1 MSALVDFA
9 WAPEDVA
16 FREELEAFLD
26 KEMPPFIEQW
36 SPNEDL
42 DASRGVM
49 GVMDK
54 RKAWQNKLNE
64 GRWAAILWPEEWGG
78 RGATTAQQV
87 VYTQVM
93 AKYRTPGI
101 FNANGIVQIGPSI
114 ITWGTDEQKA
124 RWLPGIL
131 DATEHW
137 CQGFS
142 EPHAGSDLA
151 NLRTTA
157 ILADDGSHYVV
168 NGQKTWISSAQIA
181 KWGLFLMRTDPTAI
195 ARGVKH
201 EGITTFI
208 VDMDLPGID
217 IRPIREI
224 TGDSLFCEVFFDN
237 VKIPVS
243 DRLGDEGNGWLV
255 SMGALGQERV
265 GSAGQAISM
274 AQDLRSLL
282 QTARVENPDALRDP
296 AIRERVARLHIQ
308 IEATRLLIARALSKV
323 LKGEKGWPEVPLAKL
338 QWGYI
343 SLWLAEL
350 ALDVLGPTGAL
361 VKGAPGAIDGGM
373 WARNY
378 VWQRYTTIGAGPTEV
393 QKNIIADR
401 ALKLER

>member
-1 MSALVDFA
+1 MDFA
-9 WAPEDVA
+9 WSPEDIA
-16 FREELEAFLD
+16 FKEELEAFLD

-36 SPNEDL
+36 SDNEDA

-54 RKAWQNKLNE
+54 RKAWQNKLNV

-87 VYTQVM
+87 IYTQVM
-93 AKYRTPGI
+93 AKYRSTGI

-114 ITWGTDEQKA
+114 ISWGTEDQKA
-124 RWLPGIL
+124 RWLPAIL
-131 DATEHW
+131 DASEHW

-142 EPHAGSDLA
+142 EPQAGSDLA

-157 ILADDGSHYVV
+157 ILSDDGTHYVV

-195 ARGVKH
+195 ARERKH

-208 VDMDLPGID
+208 VDMELPGIE

-224 TGDSLFCEVFFDN
+224 TGDSLFCEVFFND
-237 VKIPVS
+237 VKIPVG

-274 AQDLRSLL
+274 AQDLRTLL
-282 QTARVENPDALRDP
+282 QTAKAENPDALRDP
-296 AIRERVARLHIQ
+296 AIRERVAELHMQ
-308 IEATRLLIARALSKV
+308 IDFTRLLIARALSKV

-361 VKGAPGAIDGGM
+361 LKGAPGAVDGGM

>member
-1 MSALVDFA
+1 VDFA
-9 WAPEDVA
+9 WSQADLA
-16 FREELEAFLD
+16 FEAELEAFLD
-26 KEMPPFIEQW
+26 RELPPFIAEW
-36 SPNEDL
+36 EGDTGASD
-42 DASRGVM
+42 DAASRGVM

-54 RKAWQNKLNE
+54 RAAWQRTLNQ
-64 GRWAAILWPEEWGG
+64 GRWAAILWPEDYGG
-78 RGATTAQQV
+78 RGATVSQNV
-87 VYTQVM
+87 IYTQVM
-93 AKYRTPGI
+93 ARRRTPGI
-101 FNANGIVQIGPSI
+101 YNTNGIVQIGPSI
-114 ITWGTDEQKA
+114 IAWGTEEQRA

-142 EPHAGSDLA
+142 EPQAGSDLA

-168 NGQKTWISSAQIA
+168 NGHKVWTSSAQIA
-181 KWGLFLMRTDPTAI
+181 KWGLFLFRTDPTAI
-195 ARGVKH
+195 ARGRKH
-201 EGITTFI
+201 EGITAFV
-208 VDMDLPGID
+208 VDLHSPGID

-224 TGDSLFCEVFFDN
+224 TGDSMFCEVFFDD
-237 VKIPVS
+237 VRVPVN
-243 DRLGDEGNGWLV
+243 DRLGDEGMGWVV

-265 GSAGQAISM
+265 GSSGQAISM
-274 AQDLRSLL
+274 AQDLRALL
-282 QTARVENPDALRDP
+282 QTAKSVNPDALRDP
-296 AIRERVARLHIQ
+296 AIRDRVARLHTQ
-308 IEATRLLIARALSKV
+308 IEFTRLLLMRALSKV
-323 LKGEKGWPEVPLAKL
+323 LNGEKGWPEVPLAKL

-350 ALDVLGPTGAL
+350 ALDVLGPTGVL
-361 VKGAPGAIDGGM
+361 LKGAPGAIDGGV

>member
-1 MSALVDFA
+1 MDFA
-9 WAPEDVA
+9 WSAEDLA
-16 FREELEAFLD
+16 FKDELEAFLD
-26 KEMPPFIEQW
+26 KEMPPFVEQW
-36 SPNEDL
+36 AEAEDL

-49 GVMDK
+49 GAMDK
-54 RKAWQNKLNE
+54 RKAWQHKLNE
-64 GRWAAILWPEEWGG
+64 GRWASILWPEEWGG
-78 RGATTAQQV
+78 RAATTSQQV
-87 VYTQVM
+87 IYTQVM
-93 AKYRTPGI
+93 TRYRTPGI

-114 ITWGTDEQKA
+114 IVWGTEEQKS

-131 DATEHW
+131 DASEHW

-142 EPHAGSDLA
+142 EPQAGSDLA

-157 ILADDGSHYVV
+157 ILSDDGSHYLA
-168 NGQKTWISSAQIA
+168 NGQKVWISSAQIA
-181 KWGLFLMRTDPTAI
+181 KWGLFLMRTDATAI
-195 ARGVKH
+195 RAGRKH

-208 VDMDLPGID
+208 VDMELPGITVT
-217 IRPIREI
+217 PIREI
-224 TGDSLFCEVFFDN
+224 TGDSLFCEVLFED
-237 VKIPVS
+237 VKIPVG

-274 AQDLRSLL
+274 AQDLRGLL
-282 QTARVENPDALRDP
+282 HTAKAENPDALRDP
-296 AIRERVARLHIQ
+296 AIRERVARSAHPDRVD
-308 IEATRLLIARALSKV
+308 APAHRAARLSKV

-350 ALDVLGPTGAL
+350 ALDILGPTGTL
-361 VKGAPGAIDGGM
+361 LKGSPGAIDGGM

>member
-1 MSALVDFA
+1 MDFA
-9 WAPEDVA
+9 WSPEDIA
-16 FREELEAFLD
+16 FKEELEAFLD
-26 KEMPPFIEQW
+26 KEMPPFIDEW
-36 SPNEDL
+36 SENEDM

-54 RKAWQNKLNE
+54 RKAWQHKLNE

-87 VYTQVM
+87 IYTQVM
-93 AKYRTPGI
+93 AKYRSTGI

-114 ITWGTDEQKA
+114 ISWGTEEQKA
-124 RWLPGIL
+124 RWLPAIL
-131 DATEHW
+131 DASEHW

-142 EPHAGSDLA
+142 EPQAGSDLA

-157 ILADDGSHYVV
+157 ILSDDGTHYLV

-195 ARGVKH
+195 PRGRKH

-208 VDMDLPGID
+208 VDMELPGID

-224 TGDSLFCEVFFDN
+224 TGASLFCEVFFDD
-237 VKIPVS
+237 VKIPVG

-274 AQDLRSLL
+274 AQDLRTLL
-282 QTARVENPDALRDP
+282 QTVKAENPDALRDP
-296 AIRERVARLHIQ
+296 AIRERVAELHMQ
-308 IEATRLLIARALSKV
+308 IDFTRLLIARALSKV

-361 VKGAPGAIDGGM
+361 LKGAPGAVDGGT

>member
-1 MSALVDFA
+1 MDFA
-9 WAPEDVA
+9 WSPEDLA
-16 FREELEAFLD
+16 FKDELEAFLD

-36 SPNEDL
+36 SDNEDL

-49 GVMDK
+49 GAMDK
-54 RKAWQNKLNE
+54 RKAWQHKLNE

-87 VYTQVM
+87 IYTQVM
-93 AKYRTPGI
+93 AKHRSPGI

-114 ITWGTDEQKA
+114 ITWGTDDQRA

-131 DATEHW
+131 DASEHW

-142 EPHAGSDLA
+142 EPQAGSDLA

-157 ILADDGSHYVV
+157 ILSDDGSHYVV
-168 NGQKTWISSAQIA
+168 NGQKTWTSSAQIA

-195 ARGVKH
+195 GRGVKH
-201 EGITTFI
+201 DGITTFV
-208 VDMDLPGID
+208 VDMELPGID
-217 IRPIREI
+217 VRPIREI
-224 TGDSLFCEVFFDN
+224 TGDSLFCEVFFTD
-237 VKIPVS
+237 VKIPVA
-243 DRLGDEGNGWLV
+243 DRLGNEGNGWLV

-274 AQDLRSLL
+274 AQDLRALL
-282 QTARVENPDALRDP
+282 HTARAENPDALRDP
-296 AIRERVARLHIQ
+296 AIRERVAKLHIQ

-361 VKGAPGAIDGGM
+361 LKGAPGAVDGGV

>member
-1 MSALVDFA
+1 MDFA
-9 WAPEDVA
+9 WSPEDLA
-16 FREELEAFLD
+16 FAEELEAFLD
-26 KEMPPFIEQW
+26 KELPPFLEEW
-36 SPNEDL
+36 ADDEAES
-42 DASRGVM
+42 SRGVM
-49 GVMDK
+49 GAMAK

-64 GRWAAILWPEEWGG
+64 GRWAAPLWPEEWGG
-78 RGATTAQQV
+78 RAATTSQQV
-87 VYTQVM
+87 IYTQVM

-101 FNANGIVQIGPSI
+101 YNANGIVQIGPSI
-114 ITWGTDEQKA
+114 IAWGTDEQKA

-131 DATEHW
+131 DAEEHW

-142 EPHAGSDLA
+142 EPQAGSDLA

-157 ILADDGSHYVV
+157 VLSGDGTHYAV
-168 NGQKTWISSAQIA
+168 NGQKTWTSSAQIA
-181 KWGLFLMRTDPTAI
+181 KWGLFLFRTDPTAI
-195 ARGVKH
+195 SRGVKH
-201 EGITTFI
+201 EGITAFI
-208 VDMDLPGID
+208 VDMELPGIEV
-217 IRPIREI
+217 RPIREI
-224 TGDSLFCEVFFDN
+224 TGDSLFSEVFFTE
-237 VKIPVS
+237 VQVPVG
-243 DRLGDEGNGWLV
+243 DRLGDESMGWVV

-274 AQDLRSLL
+274 AQDLRRLL
-282 QTARVENPDALRDP
+282 QTAKAENPEALRDP
-296 AIRERVARLHIQ
+296 AIRERVARLHTQ
-308 IEATRLLIARALSKV
+308 IEYTRLLIARALSKV

-350 ALDVLGPTGAL
+350 ALDILGPTGTIL
-361 VKGAPGAIDGGM
+361 KGSDGAIDGGV

>member
-1 MSALVDFA
+1 VDFA
-9 WAPEDVA
+9 WSAADLA
-16 FREELEAFLD
+16 FKEELEAFLD
-26 KEMPPFIEQW
+26 KELPPFIDAW
-36 SPNEDL
+36 SDNED
-42 DASRGVM
+42 AATMRGVM

-54 RKAWQNKLNE
+54 RKAWQHKLNE
-64 GRWAAILWPEEWGG
+64 ERWAAILWPEDWGG
-78 RGATTAQQV
+78 RAATVSQSV
-87 VYTQVM
+87 IYTQVM
-93 AKYRTPGI
+93 AKYRAPGI
-101 FNANGIVQIGPSI
+101 YNANGIVQIGPSI
-114 ITWGTDEQKA
+114 IAWGNDDQKA
-124 RWLPGIL
+124 RWLPAIL

-157 ILADDGSHYVV
+157 ILSDDEKHYVV
-168 NGQKTWISSAQIA
+168 NGQKIWISSAQIA
-181 KWGLFLMRTDPTAI
+181 KWGLFLFRSDPTAI
-195 ARGVKH
+195 SRDRKH
-201 EGITTFI
+201 EGITAFV
-208 VDMDLPGID
+208 VDMELPGID
-217 IRPIREI
+217 VRPIREI
-224 TGDSLFCEVFFDN
+224 TGDSLFCEVFFTD
-237 VKIPVS
+237 VKVPVT

-274 AQDLRSLL
+274 AQDLRTLL
-282 QTARVENPDALRDP
+282 ETAKVENPDALRDP
-296 AIRERVARLHIQ
+296 AIRDRVARLHMQ
-308 IEATRLLIARALSKV
+308 IEFTRLLIARALSKV
-323 LKGEKGWPEVPLAKL
+323 LKGDKGWPEVPFAKL

-350 ALDVLGPTGAL
+350 ALDILGPTGTL
-361 VKGAPGAIDGGM
+361 LKGAPGAIDGGL

>member
-1 MSALVDFA
+1 MDFS
-9 WAPEDVA
+9 WSVEDLA
-16 FREELEAFLD
+16 FKEELEAFLD

-36 SPNEDL
+36 SENEDA
-42 DASRGVM
+42 DAARGVM
-49 GVMDK
+49 GVMEK

-78 RGATTAQQV
+78 RAATTAQQV
-87 VYTQVM
+87 IYTQVM
-93 AKYRTPGI
+93 AKYRSTGI

-114 ITWGTDEQKA
+114 ISWGTDEQKP

-131 DATEHW
+131 DASEHW

-142 EPHAGSDLA
+142 EPQAGSDLA

-157 ILADDGSHYVV
+157 ILADDGTHYVV

-208 VDMDLPGID
+208 VDMDLPGIEV
-217 IRPIREI
+217 RPIREI
-224 TGDSLFCEVFFDN
+224 TGDSLFCEVFFTD

-274 AQDLRSLL
+274 ASDLRSRL
-282 QTARVENPDALRDP
+282 QTAKAENPEPLRDP
-296 AIRERVARLHIQ
+296 AIRERVAKLHIQ
-308 IEATRLLIARALSKV
+308 IESTRLLIARALSKV

-343 SLWLAEL
+343 SLWLAGL
-350 ALDVLGPTGAL
+350 ALDGA
-361 VKGAPGAIDGGM
+361 GAPGGLL
-373 WARNY
+373 
-378 VWQRYTTIGAGPTEV
+378 TCSPGA
-393 QKNIIADR
+393 
-401 ALKLER
+401 LHWWLW

>member
-1 MSALVDFA
+1 MDFA
-9 WAPEDVA
+9 WSPEDLA
-16 FREELEAFLD
+16 FKEELEAFLD
-26 KEMPPFIEQW
+26 KEMAPFVEQW
-36 SPNEDL
+36 SENEDL

-78 RGATTAQQV
+78 RAATTSQQV
-87 VYTQVM
+87 IYTQVM
-93 AKYRTPGI
+93 TKFRTPGI
-101 FNANGIVQIGPSI
+101 FNANGVVQIGPSI
-114 ITWGTDEQKA
+114 ISWGTEEQKT

-157 ILADDGSHYVV
+157 ILSDDGTHYVV

-195 ARGVKH
+195 ARGRKH

-208 VDMDLPGID
+208 VDMELPGID
-217 IRPIREI
+217 VRPIREI
-224 TGDSLFCEVFFDN
+224 TGDSLFCEVFFTD
-237 VKIPVS
+237 VKIPVG

-274 AQDLRSLL
+274 AQDLRNLL
-282 QTARVENPDALRDP
+282 QTAAR
-296 AIRERVARLHIQ
+296 RESRRVARSRDSRAVAKLHIQ
-308 IEATRLLIARALSKV
+308 IEATRLLISRALSKV

-350 ALDVLGPTGAL
+350 ALDVLGPTGTL
-361 VKGAPGAIDGGM
+361 LKGAPGAIDGGL